1 MPWSGCSSNHLTK
14 LVLWRYY
21 FLMTQEMRA
30 KDVAQSLASL
40 GHEARLALYRLLVRA
55 GSSGLTVG
63 QVVEELDMPASTL
76 AHHLRMLVQS
86 GLVIQERSG
95 REVINR
101 PDFEAMGR
109 ISAYLQEECCSGVQ
123 RQTDAA

>member
-1 MPWSGCSSNHLTK
+1 MK
-14 LVLWRYY
+14 E
-21 FLMTQEMRA
+21 EMLA
-30 KDVAQSLASL
+30 MNVAQSIASL

-55 GSSGLTVG
+55 RPSGMTVG

-86 GLVIQERSG
+86 GLVIQERNG

-101 PDFEAMGR
+101 PDFEAMSR
-109 ISAYLQEECCSGVQ
+109 ITPYLQVECCSGVQ